1 MWIPPPN
8 PDGDAPPPSTN
19 HPPSD
24 TSSYQRSPT
33 NNPNIIM
40 TGQQLAAAKD
50 REKGHRAKFELS
62 GREYDTLCSYLED
75 VTIDRQS
82 ICDVMAFAL
91 DHSECAVDISSTIVR
106 SFHVGDSRESKRVH
120 RHVPAMAYV
129 ARLFVVSDILHNSSA
144 PLKNASLYRT
154 QFEETLPDIMDT
166 LNAVG
171 HAIVGRMSFNAMRDK
186 VLSVLHAWGQWSLF
200 PPPYLIGLNATF
212 LQKSREVEEDMDVVC
227 AAMDA
232 DTLALND
239 ERLKRKCRHAGLVA
253 AGSKHDMYR
262 RLYMLKKFTSSIL
275 AYNGAAV
282 IAMAGKNC
290 VAIASDTRLGV
301 QGQTIATD
309 FQKVFRL
316 NDKTFLGL
324 AGLATDVQSVSQLL
338 RFKLNMYKMREE
350 REIKAKTLSALISNL
365 MYEKRFG
372 PWFVEPLV
380 AGLTEDNQPF
390 LSSMD
395 CLGCEMFTKDYVC
408 AGTMEEA
415 LHGMCES
422 LFRPD
427 MEPEDLFE
435 TISQCLLSACN
446 RDALAGWG
454 GVVHILYEMS
464 RSREHCVHL
473 ARVIHRTPQG
483 VTTKVLKTR
492 KD

>member
-1 MWIPPPN
+1 PRPFLAPPPPRPLLVPPPPRPTVQVPPSTVIVEIPADKELTALINYVARCVYSLQMGDTDTTWRTMGFQMVPNGSMWIPPPN

-19 HPPSD
+19 HPPTP

-171 HAIVGRMSFNAMRDK
+171 HAIVGRMSYNAMRDK

-262 RLYMLKKFTSSIL
+262 RLYMLKKFTSV
-275 AYNGAAV
+275 GD
-282 IAMAGKNC
+282 GRRQ
-290 VAIASDTRLGV
+290 D
-301 QGQTIATD
+301 
-309 FQKVFRL
+309 
-316 NDKTFLGL
+316 
-324 AGLATDVQSVSQLL
+324 
-338 RFKLNMYKMREE
+338 
-350 REIKAKTLSALISNL
+350 EIDDEDGNVD
-365 MYEKRFG
+365 G
-372 PWFVEPLV
+372 EP
-380 AGLTEDNQPF
+380 
-390 LSSMD
+390 
-395 CLGCEMFTKDYVC
+395 
-408 AGTMEEA
+408 MEEDEDDIDGVP
-415 LHGMCES
+415 LDDDIDGVPLDGDDDVDGEPM
-422 LFRPD
+422 D
-427 MEPEDLFE
+427 MAD
-435 TISQCLLSACN
+435 
-446 RDALAGWG
+446 D
-454 GVVHILYEMS
+454 
-464 RSREHCVHL
+464 
-473 ARVIHRTPQG
+473 
-483 VTTKVLKTR
+483 
-492 KD
+492 

>member
-1 MWIPPPN
+1 
-8 PDGDAPPPSTN
+8 
-19 HPPSD
+19 
-24 TSSYQRSPT
+24 
-33 NNPNIIM
+33 
-40 TGQQLAAAKD
+40 
-50 REKGHRAKFELS
+50 
-62 GREYDTLCSYLED
+62 
-75 VTIDRQS
+75 
-82 ICDVMAFAL
+82 
-91 DHSECAVDISSTIVR
+91 
-106 SFHVGDSRESKRVH
+106 
-120 RHVPAMAYV
+120 
-129 ARLFVVSDILHNSSA
+129 
-144 PLKNASLYRT
+144 
-154 QFEETLPDIMDT
+154 
-166 LNAVG
+166 
-171 HAIVGRMSFNAMRDK
+171 
-186 VLSVLHAWGQWSLF
+186 
-200 PPPYLIGLNATF
+200 
-212 LQKSREVEEDMDVVC
+212 
-227 AAMDA
+227 
-232 DTLALND
+232 
-239 ERLKRKCRHAGLVA
+239 
-253 AGSKHDMYR
+253 
-262 RLYMLKKFTSSIL
+262 SIL

-464 RSREHCVHL
+464 RSRNHWVHL